1 MCKVHVFKLK
11 VWFLHQRYSEYFLKN
26 LETTL
31 LLELNSQ
38 LPLEIKLCIRRLTLH
53 IVWES

>member
-53 IVWES
+53 IVRES